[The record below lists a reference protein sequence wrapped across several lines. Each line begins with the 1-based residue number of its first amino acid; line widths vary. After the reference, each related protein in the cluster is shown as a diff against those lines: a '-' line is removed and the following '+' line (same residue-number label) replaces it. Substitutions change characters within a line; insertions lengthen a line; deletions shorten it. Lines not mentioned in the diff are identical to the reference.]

1 MFFEDS
7 VEVNAVV
14 DDCRTETRAVEIRL
28 EVLLECLAA
37 HAQVRHCRLRVEAAL
52 DGHDYPRC
60 SAAATLP
67 MKRFSMWTK

>member
-14 DDCRTETRAVEIRL
+14 DDCRTEASAVEVRL

-37 HAQVRHCRLRVEAAL
+37 HSEIRDCFLGVEAAL
-52 DGHDYPRC
+52 ERHDYPRWR
-60 SAAATLP
+60 AAPSWPSSRCTV
-67 MKRFSMWTK
+67 